1 MTVWLS
7 AASLPSPAYNFQKC
21 VYQRVTAFNKR
32 LGLGV
37 GGLKLPMLITTN
49 SCGRHP
55 WYPLHKTLHL
65 QISLI
70 NSEEILSMLHRWTWW
85 LGHSTP
91 SLITTSTQMKGTA
104 WMVDGSWTPYF
115 LLKKKKKKT
124 FYNCVVQMGFLQWEI
139 QIAFPRESQLWQSRV
154 AQPKAHAGCFRVSV
168 IHWTLTRTTG
178 SLMCAR
184 M

>member
-1 MTVWLS
+1 MTVWWS

-21 VYQRVTAFNKR
+21 DYQRVTAFNKR

-55 WYPLHKTLHL
+55 WYPLHKTRHL
-65 QISLI
+65 QINLI

-115 LLKKKKKKT
+115 LLKKKTNTLFTTVLSKWDFSNGKFRLLSKGKAS
-124 FYNCVVQMGFLQWEI
+124 CDRVVLPNLKRMLNVFV
-139 QIAFPRESQLWQSRV
+139 FP
-154 AQPKAHAGCFRVSV
+154 
-168 IHWTLTRTTG
+168 
-178 SLMCAR
+178 
-184 M
+184 